1 MKHIIIVEDD
11 SSVLEPMTI
20 ILRNA
25 GYLVTGFFDGSLIL
39 ANEYTLPDL
48 FIIDKQLHGVDG
60 LDICRHLKSQEVT
73 KNIPVIMVS
82 ANPSIIDFARDAM
95 ADDAIEKPFRMKEL
109 RDIVARH
116 LKW

>member
-1 MKHIIIVEDD
+1 MKRIIIVEDD
-11 SSVLEPMTI
+11 SSVLDPMTI

-25 GYLVTGFFDGSLIL
+25 GYSVTGFFDGSLIL
-39 ANEYTLPDL
+39 ANDYTWPDL

-82 ANPSIIDFARDAM
+82 ANPNIINLAMDAM

-109 RDIVARH
+109 SDIVARH
-116 LKW
+116 LKV